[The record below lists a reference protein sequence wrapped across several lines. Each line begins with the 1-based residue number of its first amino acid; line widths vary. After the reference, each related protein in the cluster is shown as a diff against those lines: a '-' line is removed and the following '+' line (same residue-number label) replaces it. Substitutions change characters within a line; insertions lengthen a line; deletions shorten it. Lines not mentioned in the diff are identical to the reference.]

1 MVEYIKKLD
10 IEFMGEPVY
19 CSMCGEPNKG
29 GYCNNNLFMY
39 NCIDVNNDEYVLC
52 ELCVDNEYKYFDG
65 MQNCINDIE
74 NNLYGDYIEE
84 SLNQELLKIHKN
96 FINVLNHHLDFL
108 KIYYHQTKKA
118 LNIFNLLGFNI
129 DINIIN
135 AVLNN
140 DVFYTI
146 YTYLYK
152 IDLKNIQHEEDI
164 DINFINDVIASYK
177 NDYLHK
183 YYKNNLSDE
192 NYKILLDCY
201 NSENI

>member
-1 MVEYIKKLD
+1 MVEYIKKLY

-39 NCIDVNNDEYVLC
+39 NCIDVNEETIVLC
-52 ELCVDNEYKYFDG
+52 ELCIENKYKYFDG

-84 SLNQELLKIHKN
+84 NLNQDLLKIHKI

-108 KIYYHQTKKA
+108 KIYYNQTKTT
-118 LNIFNLLGFNI
+118 LNTFNLYSFNI
-129 DINIIN
+129 DVTIANYI
-135 AVLNN
+135 LNN
-140 DVFYTI
+140 EVFYTI
-146 YTYLYK
+146 YTHLYK
-152 IDLKNIQHEEDI
+152 IDLKNIRHEKYI
-164 DINFINDVIASYK
+164 DINFINETIASYK
-177 NDYLHK
+177 NDYLNK